1 MKPTGSMAAVKHP
14 TDSEVWMTHL
24 VLPNDTN
31 QLGNLL
37 GGKLMHWIDI
47 AAALTAMRHAQRV
60 CVTASVDE
68 INFNEPIKLGHMV
81 ILHSVITRAF
91 RTSMEIFVEVWRED
105 PLNGTRTH
113 TSNAFLTFV
122 GIDQYGKPL
131 PAPPLEPVSDEECAR
146 FEEAA
151 IRRES
156 RLKYR
161 ETIRARRG

>member
-1 MKPTGSMAAVKHP
+1 MSAKHP
-14 TDSEVWMTHL
+14 GDSEVIMTHL

-47 AAALTAMRHAQRV
+47 AAALTAMRHSGRV

-68 INFNEPIKLGHMV
+68 IDFAEPIKLGHVVM
-81 ILHSVITRAF
+81 IRSVITRAF

-105 PLNGTRTH
+105 PLNNVRAK
-113 TSNAFLTFV
+113 TSSAYLTFV

-131 PAPPLEPVSDEECAR
+131 QAPPMEPSTEEEQHR
-146 FEEAA
+146 YEEAA
-151 IRRES
+151 IRREA
-156 RLKYR
+156 RLRYR
-161 ETIRARRG
+161 ETIRARRA